1 MQKRLETIRIW
12 LRERRAIIGKL
23 FFELLIIFVGVSAA
37 FALEGWRQE
46 AEDNRNRERMIAALR
61 PTLADM
67 IRHNRIFDA
76 QTADKLKAFDDAIA
90 RGDQPDLPIFRE
102 QNSERPPT
110 RIWDSVV
117 AVGAAGSLP
126 PELLY
131 RLGLF
136 YTRQDSIGERYIRYN
151 NFTESRVY
159 TMGADQS
166 AAYDASGK
174 LKPEFAA
181 YVDRLR
187 DLQQLN
193 SNSTDDAT
201 KLSRE
206 LDAFLRR

>member
-166 AAYDASGK
+166 
-174 LKPEFAA
+174 
-181 YVDRLR
+181 
-187 DLQQLN
+187 
-193 SNSTDDAT
+193 DAT

>member
-1 MQKRLETIRIW
+1 MKKQLEAIRIW
-12 LRERRAIIGKL
+12 LRLHKDVISKL
-23 FFELLIIFVGVSAA
+23 VFELIIIFIGVSAA
-37 FALEGWRQE
+37 FALEGWRQD
-46 AEDNRNRERMIAALR
+46 AEDNRHRERLIAALR

-67 IRHNRIFDA
+67 VRHNRIFDL
-76 QTADKLKAFDDAIA
+76 QTADKLKAFDAAIA
-90 RGDQPDLPIFRE
+90 RGEQPELPIFRE

-159 TMGADQS
+159 TLGPDHS

-181 YVDRLR
+181 HVDRLR

-193 SNSTDDAT
+193 SNSTKDAI
-201 KLSRE
+201 KLSNE
-206 LDAFLRR
+206 LDVFLKR

>member
-166 AAYDASGK
+166 VAYDASGK